1 MLNKSGI
8 LLVICHLF
16 ACSSQPVSPQ
26 AQKEPEILFV
36 YDNGNMFFRDRPIN
50 HDDVVIYA
58 DGFGGERAA
67 IRVQVPAKPDFF
79 RDSILV
85 ERVSSGAVPVADE
98 YPGEVN

>member
-1 MLNKSGI
+1 MINKLGL

-16 ACSSQPVSPQ
+16 ACSLQPVTPR

-36 YDNGNMFFRDRPIN
+36 YDNGNMFFRDRPISQ
-50 HDDVVIYA
+50 DDVVIYS

-67 IRVQVPAKPDFF
+67 IKVQVPAKPDFY
-79 RDSILV
+79 RDSIVV
-85 ERVSSGAVPVADE
+85 ERISSGGEPNPEE